1 MGVLAIGAERLS
13 LEDICE
19 VARTGRKVMLAP
31 AARTRMQAGR
41 AFVDRIAEGGA
52 DAPHV
57 YGVNTGFGAL
67 AEVRIGASQI
77 RELQQNLVRSHAA
90 GVGAPLDREVVRTML
105 LLRAQVLATGHS
117 GVRPVVVDTLCA
129 MLDRGVHPII
139 PRKGSLGASGDLA
152 PLAHLALVV
161 MGEGEAELG
170 GRVMSGGEAMRAAGI
185 EPVVF
190 EAKEGLALV

>member
-1 MGVLAIGAERLS
+1 MRALAIGVDELH
-13 LEDICE
+13 LEDICG
-19 VARTGRKVMLAP
+19 VARAGRSVMLAP
-31 AARTRMQAGR
+31 AARGRMQASR
-41 AFVDRIAEGGA
+41 AFVDRIADGGA
-52 DAPHV
+52 EAPHV

-90 GVGAPLDREVVRTML
+90 GVGAPLERDVVRAML
-105 LLRAQVLATGHS
+105 LLRAHVLATGHS

-129 MLDRGVHPII
+129 MLERGVHPVI

-161 MGEGEAELG
+161 IGEGEAELG
-170 GRVMSGGEAMRAAGI
+170 GRILAGGEAMR
-185 EPVVF
+185 
-190 EAKEGLALV
+190 